1 MTDGQLL
8 LLLFA
13 LIYLSDTMVWVSLSG
28 YAVSSRWRSDWRLR
42 SPSPR
47 FEGLGGGLVTLQP
60 FPPLGTVFVTE
71 GWPFSVTQE
80 GISPVSPEGP
90 VPGIPP
96 APPKGSQCWKWEE
109 IERIS
114 VDRKRLLING
124 GSFARTSG
132 ETRARHLAA
141 LLRRLRSAGPTGRE
155 EAIHREVSRAFRSRD
170 ATRRVAALLKALR
183 PLRINCCLLFV
194 VSFLVLPP
202 VYWWFGEGRPTWIAL
217 AMMWL
222 LMVLC
227 SVEYLLIH
235 RRLYPGQV
243 GERWQH
249 FFLGLLL
256 PHHGMRTLD
265 ALTRNFLVGYHPLA
279 VAAALTGPEEFRRFA
294 ALRCRDARH
303 PVPLGSDT
311 APRWA
316 GEYLARHLRPALESL
331 VISEAGPD
339 ALRGCLAPP
348 EAESPRYCPRCHIA
362 YGSTAEACPD
372 CGGIP
377 LRAHPDFSGKET
389 AGEPPAP

>member
-90 VPGIPP
+90 IPGIPP

-141 LLRRLRSAGPTGRE
+141 LLRRLRSAVPTGRE

-279 VAAALTGPEEFRRFA
+279 VAAALTFGIAASAMRVAAGAHYLSDVAFSALTTLLIVLVGRRVFA
-294 ALRCRDARH
+294 SR
-303 PVPLGSDT
+303 S
-311 APRWA
+311 
-316 GEYLARHLRPALESL
+316 
-331 VISEAGPD
+331 PD
-339 ALRGCLAPP
+339 ALCERRRPP
-348 EAESPRYCPRCHIA
+348 RNGRADPAVRRVESRAVEPR
-362 YGSTAEACPD
+362 E
-372 CGGIP
+372 
-377 LRAHPDFSGKET
+377 
-389 AGEPPAP
+389 